1 MLCTSKIARALIRI
15 SYKTCR
21 SVNRGFPLPYSDL
34 VDVARRD
41 KDDCL
46 RDGTAEMFS
55 DLSERNVPILV
66 FSAGL
71 GDSVCAVLEETNIK
85 HANVKVYILSS
96 FLASSTHH
104 FGLWFR

>member
-1 MLCTSKIARALIRI
+1 MLCTSKSTKMLMKIA
-15 SYKTCR
+15 SCYV
-21 SVNRGFPLPYSDL
+21 SFYYRGFPLPYSDL

-55 DLSERNVPILV
+55 DLNERHVPILV

-85 HANVKVYILSS
+85 HANVKVYNSY
-96 FLASSTHH
+96 
-104 FGLWFR
+104 G